1 MAEIIH
7 PESIVQTTPADR
19 YFTPEAR
26 RLCARVKHKS
36 ELSDDETLM
45 LAMAAAQAAL
55 ARYWHPGER
64 SAEQALD
71 TIGAILDHEDVV
83 GALNRKMQL
92 KENNARLLR
101 HRLER

>member
-7 PESIVQTTPADR
+7 PESIAPTIPADD
-19 YFTPEAR
+19 YFSPEAR

-55 ARYWHPGER
+55 ARYWHRASDQPRRHSIQSVR
-64 SAEQALD
+64 SSIRRMSWAHSSARYS
-71 TIGAILDHEDVV
+71 
-83 GALNRKMQL
+83 LNKTR
-92 KENNARLLR
+92 RVR
-101 HRLER
+101 SGSG

>member
-71 TIGAILDHEDVV
+71 TIGAILRMSW
-83 GALNRKMQL
+83 ARSIARCSL
-92 KENNARLLR
+92 KKTMRVC
-101 HRLER
+101 